1 MIGATN
7 QRCDAR
13 RSFIPGDAV
22 AAAANLAGA
31 ALTPEG
37 TLLSLRVRQIHS
49 SAWGLVLLSAALQV
63 VIFPLPGLYG
73 VSWVAVAPL
82 LVAILRARIPE
93 TLQLDGQARLLPA
106 APWQGF
112 VLGYGCGILWFAG
125 TCYWIFDTMH
135 RYGGLPIPAAA
146 LALIL
151 FCMYVGLYHG
161 MFGLLLAAVAG
172 SNGFRLDKSR
182 SDKSRSDNFRSDKSG
197 LKAARSAA
205 ALRRALVA
213 APFLWAAVELARTR
227 ITGFPWEL
235 LGYSQTA
242 NFALTRIATLTGVY
256 GLSFEILLVNSVFAA
271 AFLVAREQRKRL
283 LVAACMATAILQAGQ
298 LVAPAPVAA
307 DRLPADHTALL
318 VQPNIPIV
326 EGAMWTKEYFQ
337 DTLRDLTAVSLH
349 PPGGKPARQQAAGSP
364 DMFVVSYNL
373 IVWPESPSP
382 FYTNDPLFR
391 DAVSALA
398 KQSGTWVVAGSIGI
412 TPAMHSGGGSGGGGA
427 EERSQI
433 FNSAALVSPQGEWVG
448 RYDKVHLVP
457 FGEYLPFPQ
466 LFAFAGGLTKEVGE
480 FQRGASRTPLD
491 AGGERLG
498 MFICYESIFPDE
510 VRRGPLEGAQV
521 LLNIS
526 NDGWYGDSGAWKQHL
541 QQTEMRAIENDR
553 WLLAATNTG
562 MTASIDPYGRIV
574 AATPRKVRTALAA
587 PYALISG
594 TTFYTRHGDWFAY
607 LCAIISAGALL
618 ARFVFPTRAR

>member
-1 MIGATN
+1 V
-7 QRCDAR
+7 
-13 RSFIPGDAV
+13 SAV
-22 AAAANLAGA
+22 
-31 ALTPEG
+31 
-37 TLLSLRVRQIHS
+37 
-49 SAWGLVLLSAALQV
+49 LQV
-63 VIFPLPGLYG
+63 VIFPLPGMYG
-73 VSWVAVAPL
+73 LSWIAVAPL
-82 LVAILRARIPE
+82 LVAILRARAPE

-106 APWQGF
+106 TPWQGF

-135 RYGGLPIPAAA
+135 RYGGLPIPAAV

-151 FCMYVGLYHG
+151 FCLYVGLYHG
-161 MFGLLLAAVAG
+161 MFGLLLALVAG
-172 SNGFRLDKSR
+172 SNNSRLDKSR
-182 SDKSRSDNFRSDKSG
+182 SDKAG
-197 LKAARSAA
+197 LKAAGSGASM
-205 ALRRALVA
+205 RRALVA
-213 APFLWAAVELARTR
+213 APFLWVAVELARTR
-227 ITGFPWEL
+227 ITAFPWEL

-271 AFLVAREQRKRL
+271 AFLVAKEQRKRL
-283 LVAACMATAILQAGQ
+283 LAAACVATAILQAGQ
-298 LVAPAPVAA
+298 LVAPPPVA
-307 DRLPADHTALL
+307 ADHTALL
-318 VQPNIPIV
+318 VQPNIAIL
-326 EGAMWTKEYFQ
+326 EGAVWTKEFFQ

-349 PPGGKPARQQAAGSP
+349 PPGGKPAKQQAGGSP

-391 DAVSALA
+391 DAVGALA

-412 TPAMHSGGGSGGGGA
+412 SPAMHGGGGS
-427 EERSQI
+427 SQI
-433 FNSAALVSPQGEWVG
+433 FNSAVLVSPLGDWVG
-448 RYDKVHLVP
+448 RYDKMHLVP

-480 FQRGASRTPLD
+480 FQRGASRMPLD
-491 AGGERLG
+491 AGGERFG

-510 VRRGPLEGAQV
+510 VRQGPLEGAQV

-587 PYALISG
+587 PYALISS

-618 ARFVFPTRAR
+618 ARFVSGR

>member
-1 MIGATN
+1 M
-7 QRCDAR
+7 
-13 RSFIPGDAV
+13 
-22 AAAANLAGA
+22 
-31 ALTPEG
+31 
-37 TLLSLRVRQIHS
+37 
-49 SAWGLVLLSAALQV
+49 
-63 VIFPLPGLYG
+63 
-73 VSWVAVAPL
+73 
-82 LVAILRARIPE
+82 
-93 TLQLDGQARLLPA
+93 
-106 APWQGF
+106 
-112 VLGYGCGILWFAG
+112 
-125 TCYWIFDTMH
+125 
-135 RYGGLPIPAAA
+135 
-146 LALIL
+146 
-151 FCMYVGLYHG
+151 
-161 MFGLLLAAVAG
+161 
-172 SNGFRLDKSR
+172 
-182 SDKSRSDNFRSDKSG
+182 
-197 LKAARSAA
+197 
-205 ALRRALVA
+205 RRALVA
-213 APFLWAAVELARTR
+213 APFLWVAVELARTR
-227 ITGFPWEL
+227 ITAFPWDL

-271 AFLVAREQRKRL
+271 AFLVAKEQRKRL
-283 LVAACMATAILQAGQ
+283 LAAACVATAILQAGQ
-298 LVAPAPVAA
+298 LVAPPPVA
-307 DRLPADHTALL
+307 ADHTALL
-318 VQPNIPIV
+318 VQPNIAIL
-326 EGAMWTKEYFQ
+326 EGAVWTKEFFQ

-349 PPGGKPARQQAAGSP
+349 PPGGKPAKQQAGGSP
-364 DMFVVSYNL
+364 DRIVVSYNL

-391 DAVSALA
+391 DAVGALA

-412 TPAMHSGGGSGGGGA
+412 SPAMHGGGGS
-427 EERSQI
+427 SQI
-433 FNSAALVSPQGEWVG
+433 FNSAVLVSPLGDWVG
-448 RYDKVHLVP
+448 RYDKMHLVP

-491 AGGERLG
+491 AGGERFG

-510 VRRGPLEGAQV
+510 VRQGPLEGAQV

-587 PYALISG
+587 PYALISS

-618 ARFVFPTRAR
+618 ARFVFPNFP